1 MKRKIVKHGQSTLT
15 VSIPSKWA
23 KNNNLHNGDLINI
36 EASKDKL
43 ILSKED
49 KYFEEIE
56 IDLTEEE
63 GWYINRILRHLYTS
77 GYDEIKVN
85 YEKSEQLN
93 LIRKSLSQ
101 LTGMEIVESNPKYCM
116 LKCIVPSDNSD
127 YHKIVNKI
135 MWLIQRQ
142 FDYYIEDCKKRKFKM
157 IDEVKE
163 INATVL
169 RLNNLCRRIINKKS
183 LYDSVISKY
192 VYWFLTSLMNISSF
206 IVYSYEISKEKE
218 SFNLSTKEYDLIKT
232 VSKFFELLFEA
243 YKELNIEK
251 TRKFFEQRESLFDEV
266 LYVLKDNNPIVTHYY
281 LEILKE
287 MSSIGNLIISIKV
300 NKKDEINE

>member
-1 MKRKIVKHGQSTLT
+1 
-15 VSIPSKWA
+15 
-23 KNNNLHNGDLINI
+23 
-36 EASKDKL
+36 
-43 ILSKED
+43 
-49 KYFEEIE
+49 
-56 IDLTEEE
+56 
-63 GWYINRILRHLYTS
+63 LRHLYTS